1 MSASSAI
8 LQSLWKMSAAYQ
20 KSRFLRCKMSLIVA
34 GMAKRKRTAMTTLD
48 QISLGFVAVCAIG
61 IAYLILV
68 EPIRQRLRDDR
79 GKKKKSKH

>member
-1 MSASSAI
+1 
-8 LQSLWKMSAAYQ
+8 
-20 KSRFLRCKMSLIVA
+20 
-34 GMAKRKRTAMTTLD
+34 MAKRKRTAMTTLD